1 MKQGPDQPDENAA
14 EATIGLFGSDT
25 GEGTDRGRT
34 EPMAPLPVE
43 NRTAGEVTERDSTS
57 QEVTAA
63 SPPRGPAEEE
73 AAPTAHSPAPSPGS
87 DSHDLPPGPVVP
99 EPGKV
104 LFGTYLVERP
114 LGGGAMGTVWLVQN
128 LELNK
133 LRALKLIVPGFAFDP
148 AAQAR
153 FRREAQVMALVEH
166 PNAVTVHAARISRD
180 VAYIEMEYVSGKSL
194 DRILQRGV
202 PMPLNWVARVLAQLC
217 DVLQEAHGKQVVH
230 RDLKPSNLMLVDTL
244 NPAKLQLK
252 VLDFGIAKVLE
263 NDNSDVHTTT
273 GQFMGTAQYTSPEQ
287 ASGGAVDHRS
297 DIYSVGVILYELLT
311 GARPFTGPVHQLI
324 FGHLYSP
331 PPRFAERTPPVDV
344 PPAVEEVVLRCLAK
358 NPDDRFQSA
367 LAVSE
372 AFSTAVFGVSSP
384 PAPRPE
390 SWSVSIP
397 NPVAEPGVG
406 AVGRPAAHREGVRRC
421 GDQAARLAS
430 MPQPAEKAR
439 RDRRRLGIAPDLD
452 HVPRHVEAIAEEL
465 DHPRRRGRRAAA
477 RPGIPAPGPEPG
489 FRPPL
494 APRLQGREPS
504 RHGQRP
510 PPGPRPRTRRPPIHP
525 DRGGEFLMGNN
536 DDADASGDDED
547 QPAHPVKLSD
557 FYMQE
562 TEVTNGEMEA
572 YFVEEKIRSR
582 EASRSGG

>member
-1 MKQGPDQPDENAA
+1 
-14 EATIGLFGSDT
+14 
-25 GEGTDRGRT
+25 
-34 EPMAPLPVE
+34 MAPLPVE
-43 NRTAGEVTERDSTS
+43 NRTAGEVTERDSTA

-63 SPPRGPAEEE
+63 SLPRGPAEGE
-73 AAPTAHSPAPSPGS
+73 AAPTAYSPAPSPGS

-114 LGGGAMGTVWLVQN
+114 LGGGAMGTVWLVKN

-153 FRREAQVMALVEH
+153 FKREAQVMALVEH
-166 PNAVTVHAARISRD
+166 PNAVTVHTARISRD

-202 PMPLNWVARVLAQLC
+202 PMPLHWVARVLAQLC

-263 NDNSDVHTTT
+263 NDNSDVHTST

-287 ASGGAVDHRS
+287 ASGGAIDHRS
-297 DIYSVGVILYELLT
+297 DIYAVGVILYELLT

-331 PPRFAERTPPVDV
+331 PTRFAERTPPVDV

-358 NPDDRFQSA
+358 SPDDRFQSA

-397 NPVAEPGVG
+397 NPVAEPG
-406 AVGRPAAHREGVRRC
+406 AVRSADLPPTEKASNV
-421 GDQAARLAS
+421 GDQAAPPRLDA
-430 MPQPAEKAR
+430 AAGRKI
-439 RDRRRLGIAPDLD
+439 RRRSTTGNR
-452 HVPRHVEAIAEEL
+452 PRHR
-465 DHPRRRGRRAAA
+465 PRPSPRGSHHGGTGSSSPSRASPAAA

-494 APRLQGREPS
+494 APRLPGREPS
-504 RHGQRP
+504 RNGQRP

-525 DRGGEFLMGNN
+525 DRGGGIPDGEQRRRGRLGRRRGSARAPREVVGFLH
-536 DDADASGDDED
+536 AGDRSHEWRDGGVLCRGED
-547 QPAHPVKLSD
+547 PA
-557 FYMQE
+557 
-562 TEVTNGEMEA
+562 
-572 YFVEEKIRSR
+572 R